1 MSRAARNRLTPWIES
16 LILSYGGHEEGGGG
30 QLKAHVIGVGQM
42 SLSQAR
48 GSDGPTGLLFLSDGV
63 LQIPAVLTVSAW
75 EHLQEQED
83 RECFTSLV
91 NTTVFIQDSR
101 LRFHMAQEQT
111 KCRFFLTVGELATT
125 AAGPVKENT
134 PCCTTLPSVR
144 MKICRTWRAQLDRED
159 SQRNQCEFD
168 LSELLGEWQHD
179 CLQAVLEDVRQRL
192 MAASCAHHGSPQPST
207 STHSSSLTRP
217 LTSWDV
223 DRIRY
228 KGEKCFSVPVK
239 FLLLPEEASQ
249 PTQTVADAGSRTQTR
264 TDGESAQP
272 SVDAPPSHMCVP
284 VGVETVWDG
293 GSSPVLVEDNMIS
306 GIIDMP
312 LSNPWDIYP
321 PPSVTFSSSDSSLEA
336 TPQHSPTAAA
346 SKPDSVTMETSTQLP
361 VHSSKESSYFPPY
374 QKQPAS
380 LSATSP
386 SPQPPASDKHTPTA
400 QQNRIALDRDH
411 EHVDDA
417 VQENYRKPKRKRCET
432 TPEAPAAITEDE
444 ELSRSPPSWLFE
456 SQTGASRVEEG
467 RNPKQTG
474 TGSGPRQTPNTHGD
488 GKPFTY
494 SYKVS
499 GQNLQ
504 DFSRFKVAASLL
516 HWAVKYLVAPKKTDS
531 APDGT

>member
-1 MSRAARNRLTPWIES
+1 MSRAARSRLTPWIES
-16 LILSYGGHEEGGGG
+16 LILSYGGHEEGGCG

-42 SLSQAR
+42 SQSQAR

-83 RECFTSLV
+83 RECFASLV

-111 KCRFFLTVGELATT
+111 KCRFFLSVGELATT
-125 AAGPVKENT
+125 AAGPVKEST

-144 MKICRTWRAQLDRED
+144 MKICRTWRALLDQED
-159 SQRNQCEFD
+159 AQRNQFD

-192 MAASCAHHGSPQPST
+192 MAASSTHHGSPQPST

-217 LTSWDV
+217 LTTWDV
-223 DRIRY
+223 DRIRD
-228 KGEKCFSVPVK
+228 KGEKRFSVPVK
-239 FLLLPEEASQ
+239 FLLLPEEAFHV
-249 PTQTVADAGSRTQTR
+249 PPA
-264 TDGESAQP
+264 P
-272 SVDAPPSHMCVP
+272 VDAPPSQRCVP
-284 VGVETVWDG
+284 AGVETSWDG
-293 GSSPVLVEDNMIS
+293 ERSPVLVEDNVSS
-306 GIIDMP
+306 GISDMP

-321 PPSVTFSSSDSSLEA
+321 PPSVIFSSSDSSREA

-361 VHSSKESSYFPPY
+361 VHSSKESSDFPPY

-380 LSATSP
+380 LSAASP
-386 SPQPPASDKHTPTA
+386 SLTPVSPPQPPASNKRSPTA
-400 QQNRIALDRDH
+400 QQNLLTLDRDH
-411 EHVDDA
+411 EQVDDA

-444 ELSRSPPSWLFE
+444 ELSGSPPSWLFE
-456 SQTGASRVEEG
+456 SQAGGASRVEEG
-467 RNPKQTG
+467 SNPRQTG
-474 TGSGPRQTPNTHGD
+474 TGSGPRQTPNTHSD

-494 SYKVS
+494 SYRVS

-516 HWAVKYLVAPKKTDS
+516 HWAVKYLVAPKKTDG